1 MIQGKPPSPS
11 DDIYALGCIVYEL
24 LSGHHPYLNVN
35 GRKVSA
41 LDALGPPPKTPRRIE
56 SLNRQRWE
64 ALRRTLQLKREAR
77 TVAVVDFLHAFEP
90 KSFLRRN
97 AATIAASAL
106 VTVAGSV
113 ALGAHYYR
121 GYIEQTVAPLEL
133 ARRKGPPLTA
143 QQRQQIADYLAHAQ
157 EDLNDA
163 NVSLSADDLSYIL
176 SDGANNVDEIL
187 KAALRIDPNNARA
200 LTMKAQIADLYARKT
215 RELIAASSLPR
226 AMQLVNSGLKVKP
239 SDRELVRLQR
249 EICARDN
256 NACMGAP

>member
-1 MIQGKPPSPS
+1 M
-11 DDIYALGCIVYEL
+11 
-24 LSGHHPYLNVN
+24 
-35 GRKVSA
+35 
-41 LDALGPPPKTPRRIE
+41 RRIE

-64 ALRRTLQLKREAR
+64 ALRKTLQLKREAR
-77 TVAVVDFLHAFEP
+77 TVAVADFLHAFEP

-143 QQRQQIADYLAHAQ
+143 EQRQQIADYLAHAQ

-187 KAALRIDPNNARA
+187 KAALRIDPNNGRA
-200 LTMKAQIADLYARKT
+200 LTMKAQIADL
-215 RELIAASSLPR
+215 
-226 AMQLVNSGLKVKP
+226 
-239 SDRELVRLQR
+239 
-249 EICARDN
+249 
-256 NACMGAP
+256 